1 MKKKIFCNLSW
12 LVGLSLAF
20 MASSFSL
27 SAEAFAAPSGYYGV
41 VIRANGG
48 AGFSKILREASPS
61 VLSGMDPVSGSY
73 EGITGTANVHFGLG
87 MGSYIVHIGASYL
100 NLLNIPSITRG
111 LDIVEVT
118 DGVESA
124 THNIELLS
132 WLFGCTFYHV
142 RSALY
147 ITTELRFLQNARRT
161 TSQVAEDITYEEI
174 TNYRSV
180 IGAGVTVGIDW
191 WLSSFFA
198 IGIGLVFYYDLL
210 NIVSNEIS
218 TIEGDVVMPVGDT
231 IRNDAT
237 NISYIFAGLVINLL
251 IN

>member
-1 MKKKIFCNLSW
+1 M

-20 MASSFSL
+20 MASSL
-27 SAEAFAAPSGYYGV
+27 SAEAFSAPSGYYGV

-48 AGFSKILREASPS
+48 AGFSKILRETSPS
-61 VLSGMDPVSGSY
+61 VLSEMDPVDGSY
-73 EGITGTANVHFGLG
+73 EGFTGTANVHFGIG
-87 MGSYIVHIGASYL
+87 VGSYTIHIGVSYL
-100 NLLNIPSITRG
+100 NLPNILYTRG

-118 DGVESA
+118 EGVASA
-124 THNIELLS
+124 THNIEVLS

-147 ITTELRFLQNARRT
+147 FTPEIRFLQNAKRT
-161 TSQVAEDITYEEI
+161 TRQAVEDDIVYEEI

-180 IGAGVTVGIDW
+180 IGVGITVGVDW

-198 IGIGLVFYYDLL
+198 IGIGLAFYYDLL
-210 NIVSNEIS
+210 NIESNEIN
-218 TIEGDVVMPVGDT
+218 TIDGDIVTPVGDT
-231 IRNDAT
+231 VRNDPT
-237 NISYIFAGLVINLL
+237 NISYIFVGLVINLL